1 MLNFQKICLLFIPFL
16 PFLPERKKI
25 KKINKLFCNIFDKE
39 NYVVHRRAIKQSLNH
54 GLILKKVHKIIQ
66 FNQNEWLKS
75 YIDMNTKLRT
85 EAKNGFEKYF
95 FELMNNAVFGKT
107 MENVRK
113 HRDIKLVT
121 IDKRKI
127 N

>member
-54 GLILKKVHKIIQ
+54 GLILKKVHKINQ
-66 FNQNEWLKS
+66 FNQKEWLKP
-75 YIDMNTKLRT
+75 YIDMNTKERFL
-85 EAKNGFEKYF
+85 
-95 FELMNNAVFGKT
+95 
-107 MENVRK
+107 
-113 HRDIKLVT
+113 
-121 IDKRKI
+121 
-127 N
+127 